1 MFLLSKVL
9 PLLLLLLDL
18 LRRRRWPSIAALA
31 VLLLF
36 ATALIAEGLWRWL
49 ERQGLRVLLNW
60 IPSAKGLD
68 SSSRTLY
75 RAW

>member
-9 PLLLLLLDL
+9 PLLLLPLGEAHSAFQMA
-18 LRRRRWPSIAALA
+18 RAKR
-31 VLLLF
+31 LF
-36 ATALIAEGLWRWL
+36 

-68 SSSRTLY
+68 STSRTLY